1 MNGSSNTSI
10 ETCDLDPLSSVI
22 MATVNSIFSFLG
34 IIGNLLVLL
43 AVYKT
48 KDLRTVGN
56 AYLVILAIA
65 DFLTSAIAQPLLIAM
80 LIQEARE
87 ECDEILITMFRA
99 VGNFTC
105 AVSFLVLCSITTERF
120 LAVVKPM
127 VYRNFHPKRRFYIST
142 SISLILPLLYTIF
155 RVAGKKKAT
164 SYFSAILF
172 VIGYI
177 YILSCYLTI
186 MIQLRRH
193 SNRMAEA
200 TSEAQTTTRRHQAD
214 KAEKIVSVTMAIVIG
229 IFTVMWLPFFYFR
242 LARPSSNS
250 GVAYNWV
257 RTTALSNSA
266 LNPLV
271 YALRME
277 AFRKSFKHVVNGG
290 LHSMFWSPSN
300 MATQSTG

>member
-10 ETCDLDPLSSVI
+10 ESCDLDLLSSVL
-22 MATVNSIFSFLG
+22 MATVNSIFSFMG
-34 IIGNLLVLL
+34 VIGNLLVLL

-48 KDLRTVGN
+48 KDLQTVSN

-65 DFLTSAIAQPLLIAM
+65 DLLTSAIAQPLLIAM
-80 LIQEARE
+80 LIQEAKE
-87 ECDEILITMFRA
+87 ECDETLITAFRA

-127 VYRNFHPKRRFYIST
+127 VYRNFHPKRRFYILT
-142 SISLILPLLYTIF
+142 TISVILPLLYTIL

-164 SYFSAILF
+164 SYFSAIIF

-186 MIQLRRH
+186 LIQLRLH
-193 SNRMAEA
+193 SIKMTRET
-200 TSEAQTTTRRHQAD
+200 TSEQETTTRRHQA
-214 KAEKIVSVTMAIVIG
+214 EKVVSVTMAIVIG
-229 IFTVMWLPFFYFR
+229 IFTVMWLPLFYFR

-250 GVAYNWV
+250 GVGYNWV

-266 LNPLV
+266 LNPIV

-277 AFRKSFKHVVNGG
+277 AFRKSFKHVVDGG
-290 LHSMFWSPSN
+290 LHSMIFWSPSN
-300 MATQSTG
+300 MATQSTS